1 MVEFK
6 WIKISL
12 FLIVLLQFRGK
23 DTNNTY
29 LQLFPHESSFFMF
42 LSVVFSAAVTGQDDY
57 IIVRDG
63 NDATLS
69 CKNVIEGQDKC
80 DSTTWMYSQ
89 REGSP
94 EVELITLGNINV
106 NDKSDRLSVTA
117 DCSLVIT
124 NVTFRDAGRY
134 ICKHFDTSGQ
144 RGPDSVVYPS
154 VVTSEYSFL

>member
-1 MVEFK
+1 
-6 WIKISL
+6 
-12 FLIVLLQFRGK
+12 
-23 DTNNTY
+23 
-29 LQLFPHESSFFMF
+29 MF

-63 NDATLS
+63 NDVTLP

-80 DSTTWMYSQ
+80 DRTTWMYSQ
-89 REGSP
+89 RHWSP
-94 EVELITLGNINV
+94 EVELITLGNINNNV

-124 NVTFRDAGRY
+124 NVTFNDVGRY
-134 ICKHFDTSGQ
+134 VCKQFDTSGQ
-144 RGPDSVVYPS
+144 QQGPDSVVYPS

>member
-1 MVEFK
+1 
-6 WIKISL
+6 
-12 FLIVLLQFRGK
+12 
-23 DTNNTY
+23 
-29 LQLFPHESSFFMF
+29 MF

-63 NDATLS
+63 DDITLP

-80 DSTTWMYSQ
+80 DSTTWMYS
-89 REGSP
+89 RGEGSP

-117 DCSLVIT
+117 DCTLVIT
-124 NVTFRDAGRY
+124 SVTFNDVGRY
-134 ICKHFDTSGQ
+134 VCNQFDTSGQQ

-154 VVTSEYSFL
+154 VVTSEYSFLQVFSSNCLLLLLSFSHKIVMIK